1 MVKKQYKYIYYYI
14 FIIIITIISIFY
26 LNFVMQNN
34 KYKDINNLIIIAH
47 PGDEVLWSGAAL
59 YNDNYLVV
67 CISCGNNIQKDIEF
81 IKVIHKTNNKY
92 LMLNYKEYE
101 DSEQVNWND
110 QTLYNDLKKII
121 NRKNWSK
128 IITHNPDGEYGNYQ
142 HKIISKY
149 VTELSNNNLY
159 YFNNYH
165 TKKEIKN
172 YYNKLIPITEDEL
185 INKENLIRIYSSSKE
200 ELAMFNHYYVYE
212 QFIKYNDWSS
222 D

>member
-1 MVKKQYKYIYYYI
+1 MVKKQYKYINYYI
-14 FIIIITIISIFY
+14 FIIIITIISTFY
-26 LNFVMQNN
+26 LVFIMQNN
-34 KYKDINNLIIIAH
+34 QYKDINNLIIISH

-67 CISCGNNIQKDIEF
+67 CISCGNNIKQDIEF
-81 IKVIHKTNNKY
+81 IRVISKTNNKFI
-92 LMLNYKEYE
+92 MLNYKEY
-101 DSEQVNWND
+101 DNKTQVNWSNNNI
-110 QTLYNDLKKII
+110 YNDLKNII
-121 NRKNWSK
+121 NIKQWNK

-142 HKIISKY
+142 HIIISNY

-159 YFNNYH
+159 YFNHYH

-172 YYNKLIPITEDEL
+172 YYNKLIPITDEEL
-185 INKENLIRIYSSSKE
+185 INKENLIRIYNSSKD

-212 QFIKYNDWSS
+212 QFINYNDWSS